1 METLEQAIA
10 RMINEKLSDGT
21 VERIISAKLEKAVS
35 DALEDVFGWNGTARK
50 EITSRFNSVM
60 VPVIEAHDFN
70 KYIVKLDTVLTDIVN
85 NTNLAENKRILE
97 NFRELMKDPECK
109 EIKLSE
115 IFKKYCDHVSKNVDT
130 DNLEVYTDDEPHY
143 QYVSVMMD
151 VEDTGGRYS
160 SYKEY
165 TVTLECEEDEEL
177 KMQFRLTSW
186 NDGKEWRIRDV
197 ADDVDI
203 NSLRYLSD
211 FEVFL
216 ITLRRALVSV
226 IIDTNGEREEVE
238 PDAEPEPEWR

>member
-85 NTNLAENKRILE
+85 NTNLTENKRILE
-97 NFRELMKDPECK
+97 NFQTLLKDPECK

-115 IFKKYCDHVSKNVDT
+115 IFKKYCDHIAKNVDT
-130 DNLEVYTDDEPHY
+130 DNLEVYTDDRPCY
-143 QYVSVMMD
+143 QCVNATMS
-151 VEDTGGRYS
+151 VEDTRGRYF

-165 TVTLECEEDEEL
+165 TITLECKEDEKL
-177 KMQFRLTSW
+177 KKKFRLISW
-186 NDGKEWRIRDV
+186 MDDKKWNIRDV

-216 ITLRRALVSV
+216 ITLRRASVSV